1 MKSEG
6 SAVQVCVSA
15 QNYIMLEITAQL
27 SIFVLIIIFLI
38 SLGGLIKGSDFLLE
52 GAERIGKYFKLPAFV
67 IGALIIGVGTS
78 LPELAS
84 SFAAAFAGQT
94 SLVAAN
100 AVGSNIANILI
111 VVGLSAIVGGVI
123 VSTKELI
130 KLEIPL
136 LIISTSLFIF
146 VAYDGSINF
155 FESFIMFV
163 AFIIYVIYLLN
174 HDKYTTQAEKNSE
187 KKEIEHTEFEI
198 KNKKKEEAVNKIGS
212 KEIILLVGGS
222 ILLALGANYL
232 IDSVIAISEKYE
244 IAADVVALS
253 AVALG
258 TSLPEILVS
267 VKAVLR
273 GKTDLAFGNVFG
285 SNVFNML
292 MITGVVGLFYKL
304 EVDEIT
310 LSIGIPFLAITT
322 LIFYVSAMSKR
333 IYI

>member
-1 MKSEG
+1 MF
-6 SAVQVCVSA
+6 
-15 QNYIMLEITAQL
+15 EITAQL